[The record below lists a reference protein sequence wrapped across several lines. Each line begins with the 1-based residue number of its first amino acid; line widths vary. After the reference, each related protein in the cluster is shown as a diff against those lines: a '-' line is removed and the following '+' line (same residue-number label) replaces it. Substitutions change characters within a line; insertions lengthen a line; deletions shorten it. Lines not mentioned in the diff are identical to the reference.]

1 MRNRKGFTLV
11 EIMIVVAIIALL
23 AVIAIPNLLRARL
36 SANDALARSTL
47 RAISTAAESFASD
60 NDGNFPTG
68 IADLTGA
75 GPAYLNR
82 NYVADSVDNGL
93 SGYRYS
99 YTTDNGYTA
108 TATPVLC
115 NTTGTKVF
123 TITAGGVLTDD
134 PCSGGEGEGEGGE
147 G

>member
-1 MRNRKGFTLV
+1 MRKNRQGFTLV

-47 RAISTAAESFASD
+47 RAISTAAESYASD

-82 NYVADSVDNGL
+82 NDVTDSPL
-93 SGYRYS
+93 SGYNYT
-99 YTTDNGYTA
+99 YTTTNGYTA
-108 TATPVLC
+108 TATPQDC
-115 NTTGTKVF
+115 GTTGTKVF
-123 TITAGGVLTDD
+123 SITAGGVLTDVA
-134 PCSGGEGEGEGGE
+134 CAAGS
-147 G
+147 